1 MQEEISRW
9 TTLGIALGAGLII
22 LLVNLRTVKERR
34 SSGQWIILQL
44 YKVMRFFW
52 ALVRAVDV
60 GYLEYRRIQQEA
72 ELEIENERCL
82 GKLVK
87 ASVPSKT
94 NALEWKPVER

>member
-9 TTLGIALGAGLII
+9 TTLGIALAAGLII
-22 LLVNLRTVKERR
+22 LLVNRRTVKERR

-44 YKVMRFFW
+44 YKAMRFFW

-87 ASVPSKT
+87 ASAPSKG
-94 NALEWKPVER
+94 NALEWKPAGQ